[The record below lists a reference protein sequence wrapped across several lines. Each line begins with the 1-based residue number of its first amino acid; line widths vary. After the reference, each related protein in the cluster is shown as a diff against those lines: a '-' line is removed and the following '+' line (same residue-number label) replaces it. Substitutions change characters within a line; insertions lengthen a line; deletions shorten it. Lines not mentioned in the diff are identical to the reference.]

1 MGAISHNTSFTHCP
15 VLNLILAWFEWK
27 LVGNW
32 WTREAA
38 SLVGITMQGRETW
51 ICSVEIHQTGSGRW
65 LWCSESHR
73 RGHSRV
79 YSLWRWAKIK
89 GD

>member
-1 MGAISHNTSFTHCP
+1 
-15 VLNLILAWFEWK
+15 
-27 LVGNW
+27 
-32 WTREAA
+32 
-38 SLVGITMQGRETW
+38 MQGRETW

-79 YSLWRWAKIK
+79 YSRWRWAKIK